1 MNSDASGS
9 SILTRWIPRVVA
21 ALVAA
26 LAVYAAAAGPEAIRN
41 AQRVTAEQIQQEDR
55 EYCTRLNMAPGTER
69 FAACAADLAEIR
81 RRQHNR
87 ALAYAAG
94 IP

>member
-9 SILTRWIPRVVA
+9 SMLSRWIPRVVTG
-21 ALVAA
+21 LVAA
-26 LAVYAAAAGPEAIRN
+26 VAIYAAAAGPEAMRN
-41 AQRVTAEQIQQEDR
+41 AARVSAEQIQQEDR
-55 EYCTRLNMAPGTER
+55 EYCTRLGMAPGTER

-81 RRQHNR
+81 RRQHDR
-87 ALAYAAG
+87 ALAYSAG